1 MNQYAQSMLDMLGQV
16 GKPIVSKQTT
26 TSTGTSNQTQTGNE
40 GLDIGSLMMMLMLML
55 NKKKAA
61 GATSEVVNTPV
72 TNLPSPR
79 IPLAGGLPGS
89 ESSNLPLPS
98 LVSGLVGSESGDYP
112 GAGTGNASP
121 DLADALSG
129 IVLSGYMNRNPN
141 MMSPGSQLSTG
152 SNPMA
157 RMTPA
162 QLLQLMM
169 G

>member
-26 TSTGTSNQTQTGNE
+26 TSTGTSNQTQSANE

-61 GATSEVVNTPV
+61 GVPGLDAGNEAANAYQYLAPAKTQVTPV
-72 TNLPSPR
+72 EAPAAT
-79 IPLAGGLPGS
+79 AG
-89 ESSNLPLPS
+89 
-98 LVSGLVGSESGDYP
+98 YP

-141 MMSPGSQLSTG
+141 LMSPGSQLSTG

>member
-16 GKPIVSKQTT
+16 GKPIVSKSTS
-26 TSTGTSNQTQTGNE
+26 TSTGTSNQTQSANE
-40 GLDIGSLMMMLMLML
+40 GLDIGSLMMMLMMML
-55 NKKKAA
+55 GNKKKATPGLDA
-61 GATSEVVNTPV
+61 GDEAANAYQYLAPAKTQVTPV
-72 TNLPSPR
+72 
-79 IPLAGGLPGS
+79 
-89 ESSNLPLPS
+89 ESSAALPF
-98 LVSGLVGSESGDYP
+98 GQGREA
-112 GAGTGNASP
+112 AGTGNASP

-129 IVLSGYMNRNPN
+129 IVLSSYMNRNPN
-141 MMSPGSQLSTG
+141 MTSPGSQLSTG